1 MRQKLTLLGL
11 TASPY
16 HLKMQAL
23 ADYADV
29 TWERLPEQAGLLRS
43 VMLMLRL
50 QRARKKK
57 AIQRYPK
64 RVDGLDEYPAVPFYT
79 FDGKAIFYDS
89 SGLAQHLDA
98 LDLSHLAL
106 LPEDPALQFLCRL
119 IDEAFDE
126 FGLYMVHH
134 NRWVTSAKT
143 NVMAETTL
151 REMRRLVM
159 PPMRKGMQR
168 NLSTRQ
174 VSRCPYL
181 FSVAPLGYDCGM
193 LSEHTPPARAG
204 FPETHTLLDS
214 AWRRYLAAMESVLKE
229 QPFLLG
235 ERFTLADASAYGQ
248 LAMNLPDG
256 RAAELL
262 QEYAPRTYQ
271 WLCAIDNGEHAT
283 SEGALEIHAALTPLL
298 SCIMETFVPLMQQNE
313 AAFTKLRAQGIETFN
328 EAAFDR
334 GEALYDGEL
343 MGQPFRSVAKTFQVV
358 TWRELSAQ
366 WHALDGGARATL
378 SSHIP
383 GLAQIPFSESP
394 ADQFA

>member
-1 MRQKLTLLGL
+1 MVQKLTLLGL

-16 HLKMQAL
+16 HLKMQSL
-23 ADYADV
+23 ANYADV
-29 TWERLPEQAGLLRS
+29 KWERLPEQAGLLRS

-50 QRARKKK
+50 QRARKKET
-57 AIQRYPK
+57 IQRYPK
-64 RVDGLDEYPAVPFYT
+64 RVEGMDEYPAVPFYS

-98 LDLSHLAL
+98 LRLSHLPL
-106 LPEDPALQFLCRL
+106 LPDDPAIQFLCRL

-134 NRWVTSAKT
+134 NRWVTSAST

-151 REMRRLVM
+151 REMRRLVI

-168 NLSTRQ
+168 NLSIRQ

-181 FSVAPLGYDCGM
+181 FSVAPAGYDCGM
-193 LSEHTPPARAG
+193 PPERTPPARAG
-204 FPETHTLLDS
+204 FPETHSLLNS
-214 AWRRYLAAMESVLKE
+214 AWRRYLAAMESVLTQ

-262 QEYAPRTYQ
+262 QECAPKTYQ
-271 WLCAIDNGEHAT
+271 WLCAIDNGEHAK
-283 SEGALEIHAALTPLL
+283 SEGELEIKAALAPLL
-298 SCIMETFVPLMQQNE
+298 SCIMDTFVPLMQQNE
-313 AAFTKLRAQGIETFN
+313 AAFMKLRAEGIETFN
-328 EAAFDR
+328 ETAFDR
-334 GEALYDGEL
+334 G
-343 MGQPFRSVAKTFQVV
+343 
-358 TWRELSAQ
+358 
-366 WHALDGGARATL
+366 
-378 SSHIP
+378 
-383 GLAQIPFSESP
+383 
-394 ADQFA
+394 